1 MRGIL
6 GLHLGGVTV
15 DVRSEKKVCVLGG
28 CMVCAQSLSRSVVSD
43 SLPPHGL

>member
-15 DVRSEKKVCVLGG
+15 DVRSEKKVCVLRGMHG
-28 CMVCAQSLSRSVVSD
+28 VCSVAQSLSCV
-43 SLPPHGL
+43 